1 MRAFDPNKNP
11 YADDLVRL
19 ALAPSTRYRT
29 LERRAL
35 ATIMATKL
43 YRLEAREHW
52 PLRYSYHYIDSTSDP
67 LTVDIA
73 VIFDSDRIQEIAK
86 VIYHHYYF
94 HDKLIVLSVGEK
106 GVIEVFNGL
115 TRDVDPKEIRAEVA
129 RLRESKTLE
138 GDRED
143 GIVIKEGIVPVR
155 SDSEVAD
162 DYRGK
167 RRRDG
172 SNDGGNG
179 GGGGGG
185 GGGDDGPGP
194 DGVPGSGGARELMN
208 HPVLFAVE
216 SSVFDAIMEQV

>member
-1 MRAFDPNKNP
+1 MRGFDPNKNP

-19 ALAPSTRYRT
+19 ALTPSTRYRPI
-29 LERRAL
+29 ERRAL

-43 YRLEAREHW
+43 YQLEAREHW
-52 PLRYSYHYIDSTSDP
+52 PLRYSYQYIDPTSDP
-67 LTVDIA
+67 HTVDIA
-73 VIFDSDRIQEIAK
+73 VIFDSDRVREIAE
-86 VIYHHYYF
+86 VIHHPYYF

-115 TRDVDPKEIRAEVA
+115 ASDAHPKKIRAAVV
-129 RLRESKTLE
+129 RLRESKTLD
-138 GDRED
+138 GDTED
-143 GIVIKEGIVPVR
+143 GMVTEEAIVPVR

-172 SNDGGNG
+172 SNDGGD
-179 GGGGGG
+179 GGGGG

-194 DGVPGSGGARELMN
+194 EGVPGSGGARELMN